1 MGKKTQTEKPER
13 LTATVQTARG
23 GGHPFGVIDRH
34 RPLTRPEFAVFNA
47 IREAVPVVDAAI
59 GKIIRLVGGFSV
71 KCGDKAVE
79 NELADFLKTVP
90 TGICTR
96 GIQSFIGSMLD
107 SMLMYGTAVG
117 ELVISDKT
125 GRLRG
130 LYNAPL
136 DALEIKR
143 SDSPFLYSVAVRDGG
158 KTVTLKHPE
167 RIMLCAAGA
176 TSTHPEGRSILDGL
190 PFVTSVLLKIYD
202 SIGNNFER
210 IGNLRY
216 AVTYKP
222 GDGIDTA
229 YGSDRAAEIARE
241 WSSAMSAKDGVRDFV
256 AVGDVDIK
264 VIGADNQVLD
274 SEIPV
279 RQMLE
284 QIIAKTGIPPF
295 MLGLSWSSTER
306 MSSEQSDML
315 TSELEYYRR
324 LLDPVIERVCKAW
337 LKGEGYSMEPT
348 VVWEDITLKDE
359 VELAKARLYRAQAA
373 VIEESRGDKE

>member
-1 MGKKTQTEKPER
+1 MGKKIQTEKPER

-79 NELADFLKTVP
+79 NELADFLKNVP

-143 SDSPFLYSVAVRDGG
+143 SDSPFFYSVAVRDGG

-167 RIMLCAAGA
+167 RIMLCAAGD

-256 AVGDVDIK
+256 AVGDVEIK

-337 LKGEGYSMEPT
+337 LKGEGYGMEPT
-348 VVWEDITLKDE
+348 VVWDDITLKDE

-373 VIEESRGDKE
+373 VIEESRGDKN